1 MKQLWKAG
9 MVLLALVAL
18 AGAALGIVSAQ
29 SEGEGEATPQVEE
42 KGVRKDEFLS
52 RLAENLGISQEQ
64 LEAAMRETALEIV
77 DEKVADGTLT
87 EEQAAGIRE
96 RIEQGEFPFF
106 GKPHH
111 RPHLGGYLGG
121 ELAEFLGITAEQF
134 RDARLDGQSIAQIA
148 EANGKSRDEVIDFL
162 VGQMEKDLAAKVEE
176 GKLDQ
181 ARADE
186 ILERFKERVGEL
198 VDQTE
203 PLHPHRPGFGGPF
216 APEERPGEDPTSA

>member
-96 RIEQGEFPFF
+96 RIEGGEFPFF

-111 RPHLGGYLGG
+111 RPHPGRYLGE
-121 ELAEFLGITAEQF
+121 ELGEFLGITVEEF
-134 RDARLDGQSIAQIA
+134 RD
-148 EANGKSRDEVIDFL
+148 
-162 VGQMEKDLAAKVEE
+162 
-176 GKLDQ
+176 
-181 ARADE
+181 
-186 ILERFKERVGEL
+186 
-198 VDQTE
+198 
-203 PLHPHRPGFGGPF
+203 
-216 APEERPGEDPTSA
+216 